1 MNTEQ
6 IYAEIQ
12 QLPMMA
18 AVIRQKTPAAIKF
31 LQELYFKVT
40 GNTVY
45 AGCKGCH
52 IKAAN
57 YLSSLTYQTL
67 KTMSEKKFTL
77 KKGVSIEYPFRSGQ
91 RLTAGNI
98 TDQKAAEYLINNP
111 TGIQHFS
118 DFPQDD
124 KGNLLLEQWF
134 PSEKAEEPKKESAPA
149 KVEAPKE
156 EAPAAPKEELK
167 VEPAKEEP
175 KAE

>member
-1 MNTEQ
+1 
-6 IYAEIQ
+6 
-12 QLPMMA
+12 MMA
-18 AVIRQKTPAAIKF
+18 AGIRQKTPAAIKF
-31 LQELYFKVT
+31 LQDLYFKVT

-57 YLSSLTYQTL
+57 YLSSLTYETL
-67 KTMSEKKFTL
+67 KIMSEKKFTL

-111 TGIQHFS
+111 SGVQHFS
-118 DFPQDD
+118 AFPKDD
-124 KGNLLLEQWF
+124 KGELSLEQWF
-134 PSEKAEEPKKESAPA
+134 PSDNIEAPKTEEPKKEDVPT
-149 KVEAPKE
+149 VEEAPKT
-156 EAPAAPKEELK
+156 
-167 VEPAKEEP
+167 EEP